1 MKYLGSKFF
10 IPHIALEVFRLD
22 NIFTDCVSTE
32 DYLHNYVE
40 ENTNINIWYDYL
52 QPAHS
57 DIHEILMDIIR
68 DTRRINS
75 LESPR

>member
-1 MKYLGSKFF
+1 MASLGGFSPPF
-10 IPHIALEVFRLD
+10 E
-22 NIFTDCVSTE
+22 IFSTAGPE
-32 DYLHNYVE
+32 DYLYNYVE
-40 ENTNINIWYDYL
+40 QNTNINIWYDYL

-57 DIHEILMDIIR
+57 DIHQILMDIIR